1 MPFGKVI
8 SQYRTS
14 AVILQKKS
22 EIVGGN
28 FFSSS
33 ENATWSILLKYQE
46 IDVQIQAF
54 TDENWNILH
63 SCFFE
68 QY

>member
-1 MPFGKVI
+1 MPFGLA
-8 SQYRTS
+8 QLFHNTS

-33 ENATWSILLKYQE
+33 EKAIWSISLKYQE

-54 TDENWNILH
+54 TDEN
-63 SCFFE
+63 
-68 QY
+68 